1 MKMISQGTTVRIA
14 RGSTFGM
21 LRDTLNLGRDKVLAE
36 YNGELFGI
44 GREIPDAGEV
54 RWWSIHSKYG
64 FQAYQRTLVLLLAYA
79 IYRMHNKKLGVEVKH
94 SMGSSLYCEFTDK
107 HVPLKKEMADITR
120 EMHQIIQEKV
130 PLTEHVVTREPEL
143 EKLALSVFGKDQQKK
158 INKIKKS
165 MHVYSCGTCYDCF
178 LGALLPDFSYI
189 KEFSLSPYAPGFLL
203 HCHNA
208 KTGTIE

>member
-1 MKMISQGTTVRIA
+1 
-14 RGSTFGM
+14 
-21 LRDTLNLGRDKVLAE
+21 
-36 YNGELFGI
+36 
-44 GREIPDAGEV
+44 
-54 RWWSIHSKYG
+54 
-64 FQAYQRTLVLLLAYA
+64 
-79 IYRMHNKKLGVEVKH
+79 
-94 SMGSSLYCEFTDK
+94 MGSSLYCEFTDK

-130 PLTEHVVTREPEL
+130 PLTEHVVAREPEL

-189 KEFSLSPYAPGFLL
+189 KEFSLSPCLL
-203 HCHNA
+203 YTSE
-208 KTGTIE
+208 KTKQGI